1 MTQDLWHAKLVVVK
15 NFTEVERNVRVMA
28 ALTGSAL
35 ISADVLLGHGGVK
48 LVYHPGHKIEAAV
61 FATNTF
67 QDAGAWHDRAA
78 SGSLRARRL
87 ESS

>member
-15 NFTEVERNVRVMA
+15 NFTEVERNVQVMA

-61 FATNTF
+61 FEHF
-67 QDAGAWHDRAA
+67 QDGGAWHDRAA